1 MKKVLFVSAIMCM
14 TMAAFVACNKNDGNN
29 PGGDGGNGNGG
40 GSGSCSCTY
49 TYMGQSYTQT
59 ENLANYPGYNCTTLS
74 NALEYASQQVGTPM
88 TVNCR

>member
-1 MKKVLFVSAIMCM
+1 MA
-14 TMAAFVACNKNDGNN
+14 MAAFVACNKNDGNN
-29 PGGDGGNGNGG
+29 PGGNGGNGGGNQGG

-59 ENLANYPGYNCTTLS
+59 ENLANYPGYNCTTLG
-74 NALEYASQQVGTPM
+74 NALEYASQQLGTPM

>member
-40 GSGSCSCTY
+40 ASGSCSCTY

>member
-29 PGGDGGNGNGG
+29 PGGDGGNGNG